1 MDPLTADRIR
11 GTWGTLLLPIDDND
25 AIDFARLSDE
35 IDYLIDIGV
44 DGIYSNGS
52 AGELHNQDEDEF
64 DHISSML
71 SGKCESAG
79 VDYQLGA
86 SHMDPRISLSRARR
100 AAAYKPGAIQV
111 ILPDWVPCSLA
122 EAGDFLLRIAETVA
136 PVGLVLYLPGH
147 AKRAQS
153 VENIGKLAQRVP
165 SIVGLKVLGGDKAWY
180 ESMRQHAPHLSVF
193 IPGHDLASG
202 TQLGAHGS
210 YSNVACLSPGGAMRW
225 QKLMQMDMPAAL
237 ELEGRIKKFMVEHIV
252 PYRDQQGHSNTALDK
267 LLAAVGGWG
276 EVGTRLR
283 WPYRGVPAPEADKL
297 GPIARH
303 MLPELFAD

>member
-1 MDPLTADRIR
+1 MNPLTAEQIR
-11 GTWGTLLLPIDDND
+11 GTWGTLLLPIDNND
-25 AIDFARLSDE
+25 AIDFARLGDE

-64 DHISSML
+64 DRICTVL
-71 SGKCESAG
+71 TEKCESAG

-100 AAAYKPGAIQV
+100 AAGYRPGAIQV
-111 ILPDWVPCSLA
+111 ILPDWVPCSVD
-122 EAGDFLLRIAETVA
+122 EAGDFLSRVAETVD

-165 SIVGLKVLGGDKAWY
+165 SIVGLKVLGGDKVWY
-180 ESMRQHAPHLSVF
+180 GSMRQHAPHLSIF
-193 IPGHDLASG
+193 IPGHELASA

-225 QKLMQMDMPAAL
+225 QKMMQTDMPAAL
-237 ELEGRIKKFMVEHIV
+237 ELESRIKRFMGDYIV
-252 PYRDQQGHSNTALDK
+252 PYRDQKGHSNTALDK

-283 WPYRGVPAPEADKL
+283 WPYRGVPGEEVGRL
-297 GPIARH
+297 MPIARRD
-303 MLPELFAD
+303 LPELFED